1 MQNAAV
7 CFERKIKELRIQ
19 MSSYTKYIFTFAS
32 VERDFGEKVGARV
45 ASSANDS
52 RSALALT
59 YRG

>member
-1 MQNAAV
+1 
-7 CFERKIKELRIQ
+7 